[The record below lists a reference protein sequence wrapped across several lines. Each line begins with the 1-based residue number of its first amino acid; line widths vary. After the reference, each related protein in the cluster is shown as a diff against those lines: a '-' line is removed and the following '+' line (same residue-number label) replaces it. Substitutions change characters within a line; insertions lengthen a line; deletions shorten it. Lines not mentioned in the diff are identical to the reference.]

1 MHVTYVAKIEK
12 PKEDQILK
20 KILITLM
27 IAHIYTNC
35 TLNNKPWEVSFF
47 FTQIPKR

>member
-20 KILITLM
+20 KTEKSYDCPYLHQLHT
-27 IAHIYTNC
+27 
-35 TLNNKPWEVSFF
+35 E
-47 FTQIPKR
+47 